1 MTSIIL
7 GKKFEDS
14 HPHPSITS
22 FEIDK
27 TDGV

>member
-14 HPHPSITS
+14 HPHLFITS
-22 FEIDK
+22 FKIDK